1 MASHGGIG
9 ATTIDD
15 PVDVQNQ
22 VGKDPRVAGLREA
35 VGVDGNGRMEDQTTE
50 TSVSRVPG
58 ISGNET
64 ASEQGEDMGTNDNGP
79 VDAMARAKASEN
91 ERDVVSQ
98 QTASEQGEDMDT
110 NDNGPVDAMARE
122 KASENERD
130 VVSQQMDV
138 DPSNSGDEGCD
149 VDKGKGTSLR
159 RSDRKRKTPPPP
171 QREGTTRGRPKPA
184 SRKTVQSK
192 EPRLKPRAKPEPGKQ
207 PTFQPDSGSLQRN
220 YFEEIE
226 IRGTSRLVDMID
238 LTQDMVGRLSTHK
251 DTLY

>member
-79 VDAMARAKASEN
+79 VDAMARA
-91 ERDVVSQ
+91 
-98 QTASEQGEDMDT
+98 
-110 NDNGPVDAMARE
+110 